1 MVKESIKE
9 RRREEIMMKLE
20 DPRWIGEDLAIFSSS
35 PSDLQSLSS
44 FLINT
49 PILEVLNLQIRN
61 SLPGSRGGLFI
72 DISKRVL
79 QFWALIGPLLSALE
93 ARDATCIRSDEGRID
108 SNEGRIDSDEG
119 RVRCDEG
126 RIRCLRIQ

>member
-1 MVKESIKE
+1 
-9 RRREEIMMKLE
+9 MMKLE

-61 SLPGSRGGLFI
+61 SLSGGKGGLFI
-72 DISKRVL
+72 DLSKRLL

-93 ARDATCIRSDEGRID
+93 ARDATRITT
-108 SNEGRIDSDEG
+108 EAT
-119 RVRCDEG
+119 
-126 RIRCLRIQ
+126 RIRV

>member
-1 MVKESIKE
+1 
-9 RRREEIMMKLE
+9 MKLE

-44 FLINT
+44 FLIST

-61 SLPGSRGGLFI
+61 SLPGSRGGLFV

-79 QFWALIGPLLSALE
+79 QFWALIGPLLFALE
-93 ARDATCIRSDEGRID
+93 ARDATSVRSDAT
-108 SNEGRIDSDEG
+108 RIDSDEG

-126 RIRCLRIQ
+126 RVQSLRIQ